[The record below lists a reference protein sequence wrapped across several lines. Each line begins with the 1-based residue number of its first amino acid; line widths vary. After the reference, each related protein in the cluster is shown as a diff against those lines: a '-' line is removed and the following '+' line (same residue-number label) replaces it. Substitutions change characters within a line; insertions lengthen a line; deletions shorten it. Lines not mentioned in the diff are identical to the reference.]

1 VQVAF
6 QRWSK
11 DGRLGKEAVSVTCLA
26 RQTLMDLKYVSG
38 RFEIS
43 RRREKLSLSH
53 HREVA
58 PKPLEEQDDWLDAGR
73 SARTTTGSVCSL
85 IPPES
90 LVLRVAGRTAHRLER
105 IRVPVRVQ
113 RTEEAP
119 CNRRSR

>member
-1 VQVAF
+1 VDARIIVDCGMSDHVHPVEEQLARHVWIIHAPPRIAEPALVVQVAF

-58 PKPLEEQDDWLDAGR
+58 PKPLGEQDDWLDAGR
-73 SARTTTGSVCSL
+73 
-85 IPPES
+85 
-90 LVLRVAGRTAHRLER
+90 
-105 IRVPVRVQ
+105 
-113 RTEEAP
+113 
-119 CNRRSR
+119 